1 VSALEGAPVV
11 ARQVLRK
18 LLLSPIVV
26 TPEAA
31 GTWSFA
37 AMGSY
42 DRILYGTVGGED
54 HGSVAVGRTPN
65 IEDLK
70 EELAAL
76 VRPWELAQVQTEPVR
91 AVPPPGSPSSRSWR

>member
-1 VSALEGAPVV
+1 
-11 ARQVLRK
+11 
-18 LLLSPIVV
+18 VV
-26 TPEAA
+26 TPEAD

-65 IEDLK
+65 MEDLK

-76 VRPWELAQVQTEPVR
+76 VRSWELAQVQTEPVR
-91 AVPPPGSPSSRSWR
+91 AIPPPGSPSSPSWR